1 MRINLIYFA
10 KIMPTRGKKACFL
23 FPECSLSYAKIMQG
37 ECNGKVVRRSL
48 TKLDTAEP
56 QLILCKDNANERRE
70 SLLFISRVQ
79 LILCK
84 INNIAHVI
92 TIYLTKITY
101 YKLSP

>member
-1 MRINLIYFA
+1 
-10 KIMPTRGKKACFL
+10 MPTRGERACSL
-23 FPECSLSYAKIMQG
+23 SPECSLSYAKIMQG
-37 ECNGKVVRRSL
+37 ECNGKVVRQSL

>member
-1 MRINLIYFA
+1 
-10 KIMPTRGKKACFL
+10 MPTRGKKACFL

>member
-1 MRINLIYFA
+1 
-10 KIMPTRGKKACFL
+10 MPTRGERACSL
-23 FPECSLSYAKIMQG
+23 SPDCSLSYAKIMQG
-37 ECNGKVVRRSL
+37 ECNGKVVRQSL

-56 QLILCKDNANERRE
+56 QLILY
-70 SLLFISRVQ
+70 
-79 LILCK
+79 K

>member
-1 MRINLIYFA
+1 
-10 KIMPTRGKKACFL
+10 MPTRAMRAC
-23 FPECSLSYAKIMQG
+23 SYI
-37 ECNGKVVRRSL
+37 
-48 TKLDTAEP
+48 AEP
-56 QLILCKDNANERRE
+56 
-70 SLLFISRVQ
+70 Q

>member
-1 MRINLIYFA
+1 
-10 KIMPTRGKKACFL
+10 MPTRGERACSL
-23 FPECSLSYAKIMQG
+23 SPECSLSYAKIMQG
-37 ECNGKVVRRSL
+37 ECNGKVVRQSL

-56 QLILCKDNANERRE
+56 
-70 SLLFISRVQ
+70 Q

>member
-1 MRINLIYFA
+1 
-10 KIMPTRGKKACFL
+10 MPTRAMRACSYIA
-23 FPECSLSYAKIMQG
+23 ECSLSYAKIMQG
-37 ECNGKVVRRSL
+37 ECNGKVVRQSL

-56 QLILCKDNANERRE
+56 
-70 SLLFISRVQ
+70 Q

>member
-1 MRINLIYFA
+1 
-10 KIMPTRGKKACFL
+10 MPTRGERACSL
-23 FPECSLSYAKIMQG
+23 SPEFSLSYAKIMQG
-37 ECNGKVVRRSL
+37 ECNGKVVRQSL

-56 QLILCKDNANERRE
+56 
-70 SLLFISRVQ
+70 Q